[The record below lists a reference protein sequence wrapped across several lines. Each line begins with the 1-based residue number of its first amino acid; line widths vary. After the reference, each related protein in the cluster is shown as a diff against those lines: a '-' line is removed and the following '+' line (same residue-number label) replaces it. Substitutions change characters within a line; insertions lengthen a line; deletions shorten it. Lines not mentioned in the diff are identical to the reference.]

1 MQSQEVM
8 QPLTHSE
15 LNCLKAISQSG
26 DISPYV
32 NYGPVLHRLIELRL
46 IENVSQMWLPLEMK
60 HDCYQL
66 TLLGHQ
72 AISKCE

>member
-72 AISKCE
+72 AIAKCE